1 MLSLSSSRIVRFVL
15 APMLSLWI
23 TGAGCML
30 GCEGMVATA
39 ATAGNGPD
47 ASSSVHFGHS
57 LTIVATGHACSS
69 NDSSAVSSE
78 VRKQSHD
85 CCKQNRAEPLTEP
98 QTERQTEPRP
108 DIQRTSSG
116 AATIIQSGASSSGM
130 TGDCPLASSKTAV
143 VVKSR
148 RSEARAPQLVAYSY
162 LPAQNFLEQ
171 SYSLSTPRLL
181 PNRGHTYLR
190 CCVFLI

>member
-1 MLSLSSSRIVRFVL
+1 MWSLSSSKIVRFVL

-39 ATAGNGPD
+39 AA
-47 ASSSVHFGHS
+47 ASSEAGSSSLHSGHRS
-57 LTIVATGHACSS
+57 TIVATGHACSS
-69 NDSSAVSSE
+69 KGPAAVSSE
-78 VRKQSHD
+78 VGNQSHN
-85 CCKQNRAEPLTEP
+85 CCKKDRTEP
-98 QTERQTEPRP
+98 QTEHKP
-108 DIQRTSSG
+108 DIRPSNAS
-116 AATIIQSGASSSGM
+116 AATTFQSGASSSGM
-130 TGDCPLASSKTAV
+130 TGDCPLAGSKNAV
-143 VVKSR
+143 VTKGR
-148 RSEARAPQLVAYSY
+148 RSEASASQVVAHSY

-171 SYSLSTPRLL
+171 PSPLSTPRLL

>member
-1 MLSLSSSRIVRFVL
+1 MLSLSSSRIIRFAL

-47 ASSSVHFGHS
+47 ASSSVHSGHS

-69 NDSSAVSSE
+69 KGSSAVSSE
-78 VRKQSHD
+78 VRNQSHD
-85 CCKQNRAEPLTEP
+85 CCKQNRPEPL
-98 QTERQTEPRP
+98 TERQTERRP
-108 DIQRTSSG
+108 DIERTNAG
-116 AATIIQSGASSSGM
+116 AATTVESGASSSGM
-130 TGDCPLASSKTAV
+130 TGDCPLAVSKTAV

-148 RSEARAPQLVAYSY
+148 RSEAGTPQLVAHSY
-162 LPAQNFLEQ
+162 LPAQNFIEQ
-171 SYSLSTPRLL
+171 SVPLSTPRLL

>member
-39 ATAGNGPD
+39 ATAGKGPD
-47 ASSSVHFGHS
+47 ASSSVHSGHS

-69 NDSSAVSSE
+69 KDSSAVSSE
-78 VRKQSHD
+78 VRNQSHD
-85 CCKQNRAEPLTEP
+85 CCKQNRAEP

-116 AATIIQSGASSSGM
+116 AATIIQSGATSSGM

-148 RSEARAPQLVAYSY
+148 RSETSAPQLVAYSY

-171 SYSLSTPRLL
+171 SHSLSTPRLL